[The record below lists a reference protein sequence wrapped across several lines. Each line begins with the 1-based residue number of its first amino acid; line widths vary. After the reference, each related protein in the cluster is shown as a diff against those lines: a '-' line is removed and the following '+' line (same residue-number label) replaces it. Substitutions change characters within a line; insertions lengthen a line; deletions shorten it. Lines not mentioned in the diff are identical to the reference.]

1 MRLKLKVWRQAGRNT
16 KGKFVTYPVDN
27 VNPDMSMLECLDVL
41 NEQLVERGEEPIA
54 FEHDCREGIC
64 GSCGF
69 MINGIAHGPMPAT
82 TVCQLTM
89 RHFKDGEELVLEPW
103 RARAFPMIKDLVVDR
118 RALDRIIASGGYIS
132 VSTGSAPDGNA
143 ILVSK
148 EQSDRAMDA
157 AACIGCGACVAA
169 CPNASAALFTG
180 AKIAHLGILPQ
191 GQPERDRRAIHMV
204 SQANAEGFGGCTNIG
219 ECTAACPKEIPL
231 EVIAAMN
238 RDFTLGNWRERDNQV
253 IVMRPFTEWST
264 GSKLQTDARPAEPFS
279 RP

>member
-1 MRLKLKVWRQAGRNT
+1 MRVKLKIWRQNSARDKGR
-16 KGKFVTYPVDN
+16 FVRYGIDE

-41 NEQLVERGEEPIA
+41 NEELAERGEEPVA

-69 MINGIAHGPMPAT
+69 MINGVAHGPLPAT

-89 RHFKDGEELVLEPW
+89 RHFKDAQELVLEPW
-103 RARAFPMIKDLVVDR
+103 RARAFSLIKDLVVDR
-118 RALDRIIASGGYIS
+118 RSFDRIIAAGGYVS

-148 EQSDRAMDA
+148 EAADRAMDA

-191 GQPERDRRAIHMV
+191 GQPERDRRAINMV
-204 SQANAEGFGGCTNIG
+204 AQMNAEGFGGCTNIG
-219 ECTAACPKEIPL
+219 ECTAVCPKEIPL

-238 RDFTLGNWRERDNQV
+238 HDYIRGSWRERDN
-253 IVMRPFTEWST
+253 IVTTMRPFTEWST
-264 GSKLQTDARPAEPFS
+264 GSKLQIDEQS
-279 RP
+279 QS